1 MANIKDVARASGV
14 SPTTVSFVLNN
25 TGAVGPV
32 TRERVLRAA
41 KLLRYHPSAVARGL
55 LHKRMNTVGVVFSN
69 PDPAP
74 ISNPYFAPILDG
86 ITLAAGRHRQNA
98 MLFTGQAWSDADHSL
113 PFFSDGRCDGLI
125 LVGMHTHTDIIPSL
139 LERGTPFVLINNRW
153 DDARVSWVDSDD
165 EASAF
170 AATGYLLSL
179 GHRRIAMLAG
189 EDFVGCVGRRN
200 AGYRSA
206 LAGAGLAHAEM
217 VLPGGFFEP
226 SITERLKQALSLPPS
241 ERPTALLCTTDAM
254 AVDAVQSLLQLGI
267 RVPEDVSVIAHDD
280 TALAAACPPGLTA
293 MRQPF
298 RRMGERAVDI
308 LLTQIENDAPVGC
321 RELFPTEL
329 IVRQSVAQVLTRNT
343 HA

>member
-25 TGAVGPV
+25 TGAVGPL

-41 KLLRYHPSAVARGL
+41 KQLRYHPSAIARGL

-86 ITLAAGRHRQNA
+86 ITLAAARLKQNA
-98 MLFTGQAWSDADHSL
+98 MLFTGQVWSDADHSL

-139 LERGTPFVLINNRW
+139 LERGIPFVLINNRW
-153 DDARVSWVDSDD
+153 DDERVSWVDADD

-170 AATGYLLSL
+170 AATEHLLTL

-200 AGYRSA
+200 AGYRNA
-206 LAGAGLAHAEM
+206 LANAGLAHTEM
-217 VLPGGFFEP
+217 ILPGGFFEP
-226 SITERLKQALSLPPS
+226 TITERIEQVVRLPLS
-241 ERPTALLCTTDAM
+241 ERPTALICTTDTM
-254 AVDAVQSLLQLGI
+254 AVDAVQSLTRLGV

-280 TALAAACPPGLTA
+280 TIVATACTPPLTV
-293 MRQPF
+293 MRQSF
-298 RRMGERAVDI
+298 RQMGERAVDI
-308 LLTQIENDAPVGC
+308 LLSKIGDDAPVGC

-329 IVRQSVAQVLTRNT
+329 IVRRSSAPPPL
-343 HA
+343 

>member
-1 MANIKDVARASGV
+1 M
-14 SPTTVSFVLNN
+14 
-25 TGAVGPV
+25 

-41 KLLRYHPSAVARGL
+41 KQLRYHPSAIARGL

-86 ITLAAGRHRQNA
+86 ITLAAARHKQNA
-98 MLFTGQAWSDADHSL
+98 MLFTGQVWSDADHSL

-153 DDARVSWVDSDD
+153 EDDRVSWLDADD

-170 AATGYLLSL
+170 AATEYLLSL

-200 AGYRSA
+200 DGYRHA
-206 LAGAGLAHAEM
+206 LASAGLSATGM
-217 VLPGGFFEP
+217 ILPGGFFEP
-226 SITERLKQALSLPPS
+226 TITARMEQILRLPPS
-241 ERPTALLCTTDAM
+241 ERPTALICTTDTM
-254 AVDAVQSLLQLGI
+254 AVDAVLSLTRLGL

-280 TALAAACPPGLTA
+280 TTIAAACTPPLTA

-298 RRMGERAVDI
+298 RPMGERAVDV
-308 LLTQIENDAPVGC
+308 LLSQLEAEASIGC

-329 IVRQSVAQVLTRNT
+329 IPRQSSAPPPKLTRKGSRNGNT
-343 HA
+343 HTDAPGRLPL